1 MSGLR
6 WWHVWSQ
13 SERCTYQSGF
23 KVETTESQVRN
34 RRASESRPS
43 RARRNIRIGA
53 AALTLAVTCAA
64 CGSGSSGGAASA
76 QSSGPPSGTIRFAWW
91 GSQSR
96 ADLIYKVISQFE
108 AKYPDVKV
116 QPEPQG
122 NFPKYWTQL
131 SVEAAAKNV
140 PCVLMQA
147 TTYLGGYESSNVLMP
162 LDSFIKD
169 KQIDISGIPSSIING
184 GRPNGADSGPVYMIG
199 SNASSTTTVWNTTMA
214 QTAGI
219 PPLTDAMSWT
229 DYQNWLIDAQK
240 KLPAGVKATD
250 AQSEWNS
257 MDMLYAW
264 VRGHGQEVYKKTS
277 DGYQLGFTEQ
287 SVVDYI
293 DWWQTL
299 IKANVTTT
307 PAEAAEEPSTTGD
320 DYLAQGKVLSEVA
333 SGNLLADQTTLDDSH
348 GGTLAAAYFPK
359 GPSGTNG
366 NAFDVSGPSIGANCT
381 STPAAAAF
389 VNFWLNDPQAVAT
402 FASNLGAVTNPTLL
416 APQLASTTN
425 KPATTASLTFA
436 NKMLKANAPVAVHAP
451 GYATLITELQTQVQN
466 VQFGKISSQDA
477 AKAFLTAA
485 NDTLKQQGQ

>member
-1 MSGLR
+1 
-6 WWHVWSQ
+6 
-13 SERCTYQSGF
+13 
-23 KVETTESQVRN
+23 VRVQ
-34 RRASESRPS
+34 RASGSRSS
-43 RARRNIRIGA
+43 RARRQFRVGVATVALA
-53 AALTLAVTCAA
+53 ATVAA
-64 CGSGSSGGAASA
+64 CGGNSSTNAPAAA
-76 QSSGPPSGTIRFAWW
+76 SSGPPSGTIRFAWW
-91 GSQSR
+91 GSQTR
-96 ADLIYKVISQFE
+96 ASLVYKVISQFE

-147 TTYLGGYESSNVLMP
+147 TTYLGAYENSNVLMP
-162 LDSFIKD
+162 LDPFIKD

-184 GRPNGADSGPVYMIG
+184 GRPNGATTGPVYMIG
-199 SNASSTTTVWNTTMA
+199 SNASSTTTVWNATMA
-214 QTAGI
+214 QANGI
-219 PPLTDAMSWT
+219 PPLTDSMTWT
-229 DYQNWLIDAQK
+229 DYQNWLLDAQK
-240 KLPAGVKATD
+240 QLPAGVKATD

-277 DGYQLGFTEQ
+277 SGYELGFTEQ
-287 SVVDYI
+287 TVTDYF

-299 IKANVTTT
+299 IKAGVTTT
-307 PAEAAEEPSTTGD
+307 PAEASEEPSTTGD

-333 SGNLLADQTTLDDSH
+333 SGNLLADQTTLDDAKA
-348 GGTLAAAYFPK
+348 GTLAAAYFPM

-366 NAFDVSGPSIGANCT
+366 NAFDVSGPSIGANCKAT
-381 STPAAAAF
+381 SAAAAF
-389 VNFWLNDPQAVAT
+389 VNFWVNDPEAVAT
-402 FASNLGAVTNPTLL
+402 FASDLGAVTNPTLL

-451 GYATLITELQTQVQN
+451 GYATLITQLQTQTQN
-466 VQFGKISSQDA
+466 VQFGKSSSHDA
-477 AKAFLTAA
+477 AKAFISAA
-485 NDTLKQQGQ
+485 NATLQQQGQ